1 MKRRRRGRRALV
13 SAFAVIGIAVLAAC
27 GGAGDANKTT
37 TPGTSA
43 SPSPTE
49 KGTPGGPHNPSP
61 TPLAPPAPTRNPGQ
75 TGAARVKAAKR
86 HAGWLK
92 G

>member
-13 SAFAVIGIAVLAAC
+13 SSFAVIGIAVLAAC

-49 KGTPGGPHNPSP
+49 KGKPGGPNNFSP
-61 TPLAPPAPTRNPGQ
+61 TPIAPLTPTGNPGQ
-75 TGAARVKAAKR
+75 NGTAPRP
-86 HAGWLK
+86 
-92 G
+92 

>member
-1 MKRRRRGRRALV
+1 MNSRRRGRRALV

-49 KGTPGGPHNPSP
+49 KGKPGGPNNFRTTPTAPMSP
-61 TPLAPPAPTRNPGQ
+61 TPTPGQ
-75 TGAARVKAAKR
+75 
-86 HAGWLK
+86 K
-92 G
+92 GTATPP